1 METLPKEKKWSKT
14 DKQELK
20 KVFETEIAKRY
31 LERLKDSKDELLKA
45 SMGSISRDEAFR
57 YSCIANGVYSVL
69 QDIEMMT
76 NLEEK
81 EGAAKN
87 K

>member
-1 METLPKEKKWSKT
+1 METLPKEKKWTKA

-31 LERLKDSKDELLKA
+31 LKRLKDSKDELLKA
-45 SMGSISRDEAFR
+45 SMGSINPDEAFR

-69 QDIEMMT
+69 EDIEMMT
-76 NLEEK
+76 NLEKK
-81 EGAAKN
+81 EAPAESK
-87 K
+87 